1 MQVQAVW
8 KRNYQVEIRA
18 RQFNVPIDEPPQF
31 DGEDTG
37 MMPTELFLCSLA
49 SCYCLS
55 LIYVAKKK
63 QMTIE
68 DMRVNVVGRKDR
80 RHFTFS
86 RLIVEVESSLPS
98 EELEEIINPA
108 IKYCYVSNIVAKS
121 CPIEYVVSGETGD
134 GRQKTEEKKT
144 TTDS

>member
-1 MQVQAVW
+1 MQVQAIW

-18 RQFNVPIDEPPQF
+18 RQFNVPIDEPADF

-55 LIYVAKKK
+55 LVYVARKKHMK
-63 QMTIE
+63 IK

-80 RHFTFS
+80 RNFTFS

-98 EELEEIINPA
+98 VDLEEIITPA
-108 IKYCYVSNIVAKS
+108 IKYCYVSNTISKS
-121 CPIEYVVSGETGD
+121 CPIEYVVCKKIGD
-134 GRQKTEEKKT
+134 RRQETEEKKT
-144 TTDS
+144 TSNF